1 MKLFPGVL
9 IVDDDEDYLFVARRA
24 IERAKLHADVRVT
37 RDGDEALRVLGLKP
51 GGVEPEAPHTVV
63 VVLLDL
69 RLPGLSGFDVLR
81 QIRADERTRELP
93 VVMVS
98 TSNLPDEVAKCYAL
112 GANSYVVKRMDT
124 ECPGGYVA
132 DAARYWVELNEPPRA
147 FTKRSGHPL
156 AGPSA

>member
-1 MKLFPGVL
+1 LFPGVL

-69 RLPGLSGFDVLR
+69 RLPGLSGLDVLR

-98 TSNLPDEVAKCYAL
+98 TSNQPDEVAKCYAL

-147 FTKRSGHPL
+147 FASRTGRPL
-156 AGPSA
+156 AGPQA